1 VILLSLTPKDIEKH
15 ELLRDLQNGKIKWKV
30 KSMLDALA
38 DDDPRWLRLQP
49 NILKMLDTDGDGKV
63 SFKEL
68 LVGVIFHVAGIG
80 LGSLIMYLITQYGGP
95 WFT

>member
-1 VILLSLTPKDIEKH
+1 
-15 ELLRDLQNGKIKWKV
+15 
-30 KSMLDALA
+30 MLDALA

-68 LVGVIFHVAGIG
+68 LVGVSKYLWYLIFHVAGIG